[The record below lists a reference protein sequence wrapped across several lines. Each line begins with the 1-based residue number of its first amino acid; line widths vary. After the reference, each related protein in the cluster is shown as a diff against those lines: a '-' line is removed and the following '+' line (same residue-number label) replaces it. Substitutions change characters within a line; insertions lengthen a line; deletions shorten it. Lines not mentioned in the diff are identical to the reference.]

1 VGWRNS
7 VPAVSSVI
15 TCFGETHIGLKRKR
29 NEDSYI
35 CSPEQGLWL
44 IADGM
49 GGHAAGDIA
58 SSIVANQIAE
68 AHAKGIPI
76 AGTLSIA
83 RQSMADAVKVG
94 QGAAGMG
101 STVVVLVL
109 IEDKYEIT
117 WVGDS
122 RAYIWSEKSL
132 VQITRDHTFV
142 QTLVDQGVITEEEA
156 FFHPQ
161 ANVLERA
168 MGPQV
173 EEALADRVSNSLS
186 PGERLLLCS
195 DGLSSH
201 VPHNDIENV
210 FVECMDDR
218 TTIQKLI
225 NLALVY
231 GGRDNITAIVVSNSL
246 NVGSS

>member
-1 VGWRNS
+1 M
-7 VPAVSSVI
+7 I
-15 TCFGETHIGLKRKR
+15 TYFGETHVGLKRKR

-35 CSPEQGLWL
+35 CLPEQGLWL

-49 GGHAAGDIA
+49 GGHAAGDVA
-58 SSIVANQIAE
+58 SAIVANQVAE

-76 AGTLSIA
+76 ADALSIA
-83 RQSMADAVKVG
+83 CQSLADAVKVG

-101 STVVVLVL
+101 STVIVL
-109 IEDKYEIT
+109 ILVDNKYEIT

-122 RAYIWSEKSL
+122 RAYIWSENSL
-132 VQITRDHTFV
+132 VQISRDHSLV
-142 QTLVDQGVITEEEA
+142 QRLVDQGAITEEEA

-168 MGPQV
+168 IGPNV
-173 EEALADRVSNSLS
+173 KEAIADQVSNCLS
-186 PGERLLLCS
+186 PGDRLLLCS
-195 DGLSSH
+195 DGLSSQ
-201 VPHNDIENV
+201 VPHNDIEKV
-210 FVECMDDR
+210 FVECLDDKN
-218 TTIQKLI
+218 TVQKLI

-246 NVGSS
+246 IVDRS

>member
-1 VGWRNS
+1 
-7 VPAVSSVI
+7 
-15 TCFGETHIGLKRKR
+15 
-29 NEDSYI
+29 
-35 CSPEQGLWL
+35 
-44 IADGM
+44 
-49 GGHAAGDIA
+49 
-58 SSIVANQIAE
+58 
-68 AHAKGIPI
+68 
-76 AGTLSIA
+76 
-83 RQSMADAVKVG
+83 
-94 QGAAGMG
+94 MG

-168 MGPQV
+168 MGPHV
-173 EEALADRVSNSLS
+173 EEAVADRVSNSLS